1 MPVISD
7 DALAAWT
14 RRSLAGVDELLR
26 STLHNPRDPFLTTVA
41 THLLDAGGKRL
52 RPTIALLAGRFGDPG
67 HPHVPRAAAAVE
79 LMHVA
84 SLYHDDVMDEAPIR
98 RGVPSVNARWGNRV
112 AILAG
117 DYLVAKA
124 GELAAPLGA
133 AALETQARM
142 LTRLV
147 TGQLHETAGAG
158 RRDDPERY
166 YMGVIADKTAALFA
180 LAAGLGARA
189 SGAPDEAVDALEAYG
204 EALGIAFQLSD
215 DLLDLSE
222 PTARAGKPS
231 NADLR
236 QGVATL
242 PLLRALAPRR
252 ARGPGRTS
260 TTRQPGGRTS
270 RTEENGR
277 RASGTE
283 AGDGPRE
290 VQGGG
295 PERSASWRRRDA
307 RDSARLRRMLASG
320 RRTGAGSV
328 AEVAELLRRSPGF
341 AEAHAEARRHAD
353 DARRALLSLPPD
365 PARDALRDL
374 CDHVVSRATPPSP

>member
-26 STLHNPRDPFLTTVA
+26 STLRNPRDPFLTTVA
-41 THLLDAGGKRL
+41 THLLNAGGKRL
-52 RPTIALLAGRFGDPG
+52 RPTVVLLAARFGDPA
-67 HPHVPRAAAAVE
+67 HPHVVRAAAAVE

-84 SLYHDDVMDEAPIR
+84 SLYHDDVMDEAPVR
-98 RGVPSVNARWGNRV
+98 RGAPSVNARWGNRV

-133 AALETQARM
+133 AALEAQARM

-147 TGQLHETAGAG
+147 TGQLRETVGAG
-158 RRDDPERY
+158 RGDDPERY
-166 YMGVIADKTAALFA
+166 YMSVIADKTAALFA

-189 SGAPDEAVDALEAYG
+189 SGATDQAAGALEAYG

-242 PLLRALAPRR
+242 PLLRALASRR
-252 ARGPGRTS
+252 SRGRDRALETRGTGRRTS
-260 TTRQPGGRTS
+260 GMPETGGHTAGTPETREKADS
-270 RTEENGR
+270 ALLR
-277 RASGTE
+277 RQ
-283 AGDGPRE
+283 R
-290 VQGGG
+290 
-295 PERSASWRRRDA
+295 
-307 RDSARLRRMLASG
+307 RDSARLRRMFASG
-320 RRTGAGSV
+320 RITGGRDV
-328 AEVAELLRRSPGF
+328 AQAAELLRRSPGF
-341 AEAHAEARRHAD
+341 AQAHAEARRHAD
-353 DARRALLSLPPD
+353 DARRALEPLPPG

-374 CDHVVSRATPPSP
+374 CDHVVSRATPPAPPPDTGP